1 MSKIAARR
9 DGIIALL
16 KEQGAVNVAEI
27 MDRFG
32 VSEATAR
39 RDLETL
45 EQEKR
50 LVRMFGGAVLESVR
64 KEVPFYRKMEMNP
77 EEKKEIAE
85 VSYSLIHEGDV
96 IGLTGGTTCMFIARR
111 IIQQPFE
118 RLTVVTNSLNIGFEL
133 AGVPGLEL
141 ILTGGV
147 TRTQSYELSGP
158 LADTILERITI
169 QKTFLGVDG
178 ADPVRG
184 LTTFN
189 ELEANTNRIMMQ
201 QSLETYALADHTKL
215 GRSSLFLI
223 EKWRGVT
230 SLITDRGASR
240 EQLEPF
246 QDAGIRVLQ

>member
-1 MSKIAARR
+1 MSKISARR

-16 KEQGAVNVAEI
+16 KEQGSITATEI
-27 MDRFG
+27 MEIFG

-50 LVRMFGGAVLESVR
+50 LVRMFGGAVLESIR
-64 KEVPFYRKMEMNP
+64 KEIPFYRKMEMNP
-77 EEKKEIAE
+77 EEKKEIADKA
-85 VSYSLIHEGDV
+85 YSLIQEGDV
-96 IGLTGGTTCMFIARR
+96 IGLTGGTTCMFVARR

-118 RLTVVTNSLNIGFEL
+118 RLTVVTNALNIGFEL

-147 TRTQSYELSGP
+147 NRTHSYELSGP

-169 QKTFLGVDG
+169 QKTFLGADG
-178 ADPVRG
+178 VDPVRG

-189 ELEANTNRIMMQ
+189 ELEANTNRKMIQ
-201 QSLETYALADHTKL
+201 QSLETYALADNSKL

-223 EKWRGVT
+223 DKWRAITGLVT
-230 SLITDRGASR
+230 DKGAAR
-240 EQLEPF
+240 EMLEPF
-246 QDAGIRVLQ
+246 KDAGIRIL